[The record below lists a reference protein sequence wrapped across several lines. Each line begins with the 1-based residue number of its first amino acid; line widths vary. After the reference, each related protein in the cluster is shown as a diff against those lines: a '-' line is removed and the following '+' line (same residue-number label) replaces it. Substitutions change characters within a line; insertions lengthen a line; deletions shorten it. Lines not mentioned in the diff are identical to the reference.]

1 MEPFATQPL
10 HQRACG
16 SCDEGAVTVS
26 NRHLKTIA
34 MRRACQRGPLPRGG
48 EAAEIPPKIP
58 WDAGTGDW
66 RAGESDWGLPASE
79 R

>member
-1 MEPFATQPL
+1 M
-10 HQRACG
+10 
-16 SCDEGAVTVS
+16 TVS

-48 EAAEIPPKIP
+48 WAAEIWQELLLEILLET
-58 WDAGTGDW
+58 GTGDW
-66 RAGESDWGLPASE
+66 RVGESDYRASG

>member
-16 SCDEGAVTVS
+16 SCDGGAVTVS

-48 EAAEIPPKIP
+48 WAAEIRLEIP
-58 WDAGTGDW
+58 RDPGTGDW
-66 RAGESDWGLPASE
+66 RAGESDYRASG